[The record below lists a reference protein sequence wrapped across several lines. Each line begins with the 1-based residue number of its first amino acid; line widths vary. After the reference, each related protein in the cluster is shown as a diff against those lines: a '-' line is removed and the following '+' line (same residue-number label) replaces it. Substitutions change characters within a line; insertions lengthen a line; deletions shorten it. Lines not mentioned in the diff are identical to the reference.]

1 MAGTGSKVAI
11 AVIAAAALGGTGG
24 LAAQATGSGRAP
36 SVLSQW
42 EDPIWYC
49 RPIKLQGWA
58 ESKTA
63 RIGTWGP
70 GGLRFYTVHWRVS
83 AEKCKGKTRLRFYP
97 YISAKSFP
105 EDRSVIYQFQSAG
118 RRRKWKAACMR
129 YASGNKR
136 CLWRVPGG
144 HSVPER
150 CCVLPVISYR
160 RTPGRSRV
168 TYARMV
174 HGAIQGDAWRG
185 EIPASFGAHTSTLR
199 LHWYRVRK

>member
-1 MAGTGSKVAI
+1 MAGTPTKVAI
-11 AVIAAAALGGTGG
+11 AV
-24 LAAQATGSGRAP
+24 LAAGTIGAAGLTTQATGSGRTP
-36 SVLSQW
+36 RVLSQW

-49 RPIKLQGWA
+49 HPITSQGWA

-83 AEKCKGKTRLRFYP
+83 AEKCKGRTRLRFYP

-105 EDRSVIYQFQSAG
+105 SDRSVIYQFQSAG
-118 RRRKWKAACMR
+118 RQRKFKAACMR
-129 YASGNKR
+129 YASGNRR
-136 CLWRVPGG
+136 CVWRVPGG

-160 RTPGRSRV
+160 QTPGRSRV
-168 TYARMV
+168 RYAKMV